1 MRHAAGGVEVEGI
14 VVQPL
19 PRALYRVA
27 VEGPREIVAH
37 LGGGPG
43 RNFVR
48 ILAGDRVV
56 VQIAPHDPGRGRI
69 VRRVGGQGRRG

>member
-1 MRHAAGGVEVEGI
+1 VRRAAGLVEVEGI

-27 VEGPREIVAH
+27 VDGPREIVAH
-37 LGGGPG
+37 AGGGPG

-56 VQIAPHDPGRGRI
+56 VRIAPHDPGRGRI
-69 VRRVGGQGRRG
+69 VRRVGGQGRRA